1 MKRVLICLLML
12 LLVLSLPA
20 AASAAGNQT
29 VFGQKVEGP
38 VSAGDTFTYEVALK
52 GNTGMVVGAVSV
64 SWPVQDLK
72 LNSVKIGSV
81 MPDNGTAPISST
93 NRGRFTVTFGS
104 DTAKKNYTEDGV
116 LFTMTFEVLETATAG
131 KKELTLSYG
140 RSAED
145 FLDFDLNTVPTDFES
160 GYVNVKGHVHNL
172 VKTPAKDPTE
182 TEPGNAAY
190 WTCSGC
196 GLYFSDA
203 EGLYPVEKDS
213 WIIPAQGTTPTDP
226 TDPDN
231 PADPTNPDNPADPT
245 NPDNPADPSNPTDP
259 TNPDNPADP
268 SNPDPG
274 QQSGMDSFFE
284 DVKQTDY
291 FYNPVK
297 WAVEKGVTSGVS
309 KTLFGPAQNCT
320 RGQVVTFLWIVNG
333 KQEIAKAAPFT
344 DVPADAYFA
353 KAVSWAVEQG
363 ITAGL
368 SEKEFGPAK
377 TVTRAQFVT
386 MLWVAKGMPSAD
398 AASNFTDVPANAY
411 YAKAVAWAFANDIT
425 AGKSPTA
432 FAPDDPCTRGQ
443 IVTFLYNSYK

>member
-20 AASAAGNQT
+20 AVSAAGDQT
-29 VFGQKVEGP
+29 VYGQKVEAP
-38 VSAGDTFTYEVALK
+38 VSAGDTFTYEVSLK
-52 GNTGMVVGAVSV
+52 GNLGMVVGAVRV
-64 SWPVQDLK
+64 TWPVQDLK
-72 LNSVKIGSV
+72 LNSIQFGSV
-81 MPDNGTAPISST
+81 MPDNGTAPVSST
-93 NRGRFTVTFGS
+93 NKGRFTVVFGS
-104 DTAKKNYTEDGV
+104 DTAKQNYTGDGV
-116 LFTMTFEVLETATAG
+116 LFTLTFEVLETATAG
-131 KKELTLSYG
+131 RKEIALSCPHN
-140 RSAED
+140 ADD
-145 FLDFDLNTVPTDFES
+145 FLDFDLNNVPTAFES
-160 GYVNVKGHVHNL
+160 GSVTVTVAGHVHDL
-172 VKTPAKDPTE
+172 VETPAKDSTD
-182 TEPGNAAY
+182 TEPGNSAY

-203 EGLYPVEKDS
+203 EGQNEIEPDS
-213 WIIPAQGTTPTDP
+213 WIIPAQGTTPA
-226 TDPDN
+226 DPDN
-231 PADPTNPDNPADPT
+231 PADPT
-245 NPDNPADPSNPTDP
+245 
-259 TNPDNPADP
+259 DP

-274 QQSGMDSFFE
+274 QQPGADSFFE
-284 DVKQTDY
+284 DVKETDY
-291 FYNPVK
+291 FYKPVK
-297 WAVEKGVTSGVS
+297 WAVENGVTSGIS

-333 KQEIAKAAPFT
+333 KQDAAKASPFT

-353 KAVSWAVEQG
+353 KAVAWAVEQG

-386 MLWVAKGMPSAD
+386 MLWVAKGMPAAD

-425 AGKSPTA
+425 AGKSATS

-443 IVTFLYNSYK
+443 IVTFLYNAYK